1 MSRAHI
7 LIVDDDGA
15 LLHSAQRVLA
25 THYEVLALRSAE
37 EALEQAAAFAPAL
50 AVLDI
55 RMGEMDGFELSSRLR
70 ALVPGIDVIFM
81 TGVVH
86 ELDAQLIRSIR
97 EKAFYFIRKPFDR
110 DVLLTLVE
118 RCLDVRRLAAENAA
132 HLHRLETEMAAARA
146 FQVGLQPPEDGRLQ
160 RLSIATRMQ
169 PCEDMSGDFLDYVDA
184 GRGRVTV
191 MLADVSGHG
200 VSAAMMV
207 GIVKA
212 AFRATREDG
221 FEPLE
226 VARRIRNAI
235 RPFDEDRFVSLFCA
249 RIARDD
255 RILEWVNAGHPK
267 AYLWDAA
274 RNVSE
279 LGLSG
284 TVISPALPDMDWEQH
299 RAHIEPGSGLLLFT
313 DGLTE
318 ARAEGAGELFG
329 LQRLRDI
336 VSGAPLSGHELL
348 DAITAAVDAH
358 SGGRPAD
365 DDRTLLTVS
374 LD

>member
-37 EALEQAAAFAPAL
+37 EALEQAAAFGPAL

-132 HLHRLETEMAAARA
+132 HLHRLQTEMAAARA
-146 FQVGLQPPEDGRLQ
+146 FQVGLQPPESGRLQ
-160 RLSIATRMQ
+160 RLTIATRMQ

-200 VSAAMMV
+200 VSAHDGGHRQGGFSGDAGGWLRTARSGPAHPQRHQALRRGPLRLALLRPHRPGRSHPRV
-207 GIVKA
+207 GQR
-212 AFRATREDG
+212 RA
-221 FEPLE
+221 PQ
-226 VARRIRNAI
+226 
-235 RPFDEDRFVSLFCA
+235 
-249 RIARDD
+249 
-255 RILEWVNAGHPK
+255 
-267 AYLWDAA
+267 
-274 RNVSE
+274 
-279 LGLSG
+279 GLSLG
-284 TVISPALPDMDWEQH
+284 
-299 RAHIEPGSGLLLFT
+299 
-313 DGLTE
+313 
-318 ARAEGAGELFG
+318 
-329 LQRLRDI
+329 
-336 VSGAPLSGHELL
+336 
-348 DAITAAVDAH
+348 
-358 SGGRPAD
+358 
-365 DDRTLLTVS
+365 
-374 LD
+374 